1 MQFLRNICPFVL
13 AIIIVISVAVCPA
26 VARANGGTIEAKF
39 IGDRIL
45 IPVILRTRYFEKPT
59 HIIVDIGAEDAFV
72 IHDNIY
78 AGVRFGEGEDTLKAL
93 GPDFSLAIPRGQIVP
108 YPDGTPP
115 MQTFSRITSLYDV
128 ELENVDVIASV
139 GFPLLKQFNLS
150 VDPEEGTLTLSAPTD
165 QDANLAREAGYRV
178 IENVKTHD
186 DKLYL
191 PLSDGP
197 DTSAYMVLETDG
209 YHTYVNKSLARSAG
223 DSIYIGHM
231 SQNLRLSGMSAL
243 YPINITQQYADEIVA
258 LAAFKDFVRKAKAE
272 GQEGL
277 PPLKLTGSVP
287 FPDNIL
293 IRSGL
298 SLLSAYKFEVNAS
311 QNYVAFSRFKDSNFS
326 DADFDFYTAA
336 SSRDYEGL
344 VSYFAEHNGD
354 RNIEEA
360 AGILFDLG
368 MDQNRSFGEQFQ
380 AVQFGLTAV
389 KERRKTDY
397 IAGFLGAIYAPEV
410 REKYSQLTIK
420 LAEEAMKYIGR
431 SQNPAIR
438 QDLQM
443 VLGDRY
449 LAVGENKMA
458 WKYIFAAAFNGD
470 PNIEGFVRHEL
481 GRAYEAMGRYRRA
494 YSNYKRTTSKYVTV
508 SPETLES
515 AKAGMQRLKPKLDSD
530 DPLLLE
536 DVE

>member
-1 MQFLRNICPFVL
+1 MQFSRNIYLFVL
-13 AIIIVISVAVCPA
+13 AIIIVISVAVCPT

-93 GPDFSLAIPRGQIVP
+93 GPDFSLDIPRGQIVP
-108 YPDGTPP
+108 YPNGTPP
-115 MQTFSRITSLYDV
+115 MQTFSRINSLYDV

-178 IENVKTHD
+178 IENVKTHA

-191 PLSDGP
+191 PLSDGS

-209 YHTYVNKSLARSAG
+209 YHTYVNKLLASAG

-243 YPINITQQYADEIVA
+243 YPIDITQQYADEIVA
-258 LAAFKDFVRKAKAE
+258 LAAFKDSVRKAKAQ

-277 PPLKLTGSVP
+277 PPLKLIESVP

-298 SLLSAYKFEVNAS
+298 SLLLAYKFEVNAS
-311 QNYVAFSRFKDSNFS
+311 QNYVAFKRFKDSNFS
-326 DADFDFYTAA
+326 EADFDFYTAA
-336 SSRDYEGL
+336 SSKDYEGL

-354 RNIEEA
+354 RNIEQA

-389 KERRKTDY
+389 KDRRKTDY
-397 IAGFLGAIYAPEV
+397 ISDFLRVTYTPKV

-449 LAVGENKMA
+449 LAAGENKTA

-470 PNIEGFVRHEL
+470 PDKEGFVRHEL
-481 GRAYEAMGRYRRA
+481 GRAYEAMGRHRRA

-508 SPETLES
+508 SPEILKS
-515 AKAGMQRLKPKLDSD
+515 AKAGMQRLKSKLDFD